1 MKTEVVIGLVGV
13 IVTAIGVVAAYIVI
27 RPTRRSSRPA
37 AVAEERDRFKSRLR
51 QLRDSQVTL
60 GDEVLERS
68 PREWRAFD
76 TIPVL
81 AKAGWILD
89 GPQDVGKIDIN
100 LRPDPDDPSI
110 SRLRD
115 ASRVL
120 RGMSLAGNMTY
131 SEAIRDVNPN
141 TQYFNGT
148 IYRPVGLDTD
158 GSAPLSMTFGVA
170 RYFDYLDTS
179 EVLAYEATL
188 HPKNLGVRRRITDPF
203 DLTNRVASL
212 GILTLTIQRSRSGA
226 TFIMHK
232 RSGNFAVGDAL
243 YHVVPAG
250 EFTPADVGQAA
261 IRADFELWRNIVREY
276 AEELLNIPD
285 AQGTGGRR
293 LDYEHASPYQKMVQA
308 IRDDRFRLYT
318 FGLALDPL
326 TFKPELL
333 TVAVIDKTVFDK
345 IFPSPL
351 PETGE
356 GVVVEDIPFTEEN
369 VRDYIDASTTRHG
382 AKACLTLAWQ
392 YRDELDL

>member
-1 MKTEVVIGLVGV
+1 MKTEVVIGLVGL
-13 IVTAIGVVAAYIVI
+13 ILAAIGVFFTIIGI
-27 RPTRRSSRPA
+27 RATRRSSRPA
-37 AVAEERDRFKSRLR
+37 AVEEERDRFKNRLR
-51 QLRDSQVTL
+51 QLRDSQVKL
-60 GDEVLERS
+60 GDEFLERS
-68 PREWRAFD
+68 PREWRAID

-115 ASRVL
+115 ASRAL
-120 RGMSLAGNMTY
+120 RGLSLAGNMTY

-141 TQYFNGT
+141 TQYFNGI
-148 IYRPVGLDTD
+148 IYRPVGLDAD

-188 HPKNLGVRRRITDPF
+188 QPNNLGVRRRITDPF

-212 GILTLTIQRSRSGA
+212 GVLTLTIQRSPSGA

-250 EFTPADVGQAA
+250 EFTPADVGPAA

-276 AEELLNIPD
+276 AEELLDIPD

-293 LDYEHASPYQKMVQA
+293 LDYEHEYPYQEMVQA

-333 TVAVIDKTVFDK
+333 TAAVIDKTVFDK
-345 IFPSPL
+345 IFRAQL
-351 PETGE
+351 PATEE
-356 GVVVEDIPFTEEN
+356 GVVIEDIPFTEEN
-369 VRDYIDASTTRHG
+369 VRDYIDAPTTRHG

>member
-1 MKTEVVIGLVGV
+1 MKTGEVIGLVGV
-13 IVTAIGVVAAYIVI
+13 IVAAIAAGAAIAVI
-27 RPTRRSSRPA
+27 LPTRRSSRPA

-51 QLRDSQVTL
+51 QLRDSQVML

-81 AKAGWILD
+81 AKASWILD
-89 GPQDVGKIDIN
+89 GPQDVGTIDIN

-141 TQYFNGT
+141 TQYFNGI
-148 IYRPVGLDTD
+148 IYRPVGVDTD

-170 RYFDYLDTS
+170 GYFDYLDTS

-212 GILTLTIQRSRSGA
+212 GVLTLTIQRSLSGA

-250 EFTPADVGQAA
+250 EFTPSDVGQAA
-261 IRADFELWRNIVREY
+261 VRVDFELWRNIVREY
-276 AEELLNIPD
+276 AEELLDIPD

-293 LDYEHASPYQKMVQA
+293 LDYEHASPYQEMVQA

-345 IFPSPL
+345 IFPPSL
-351 PETGE
+351 PTTEE
-356 GVVVEDIPFTEEN
+356 GVVIEDIPFTEEN
-369 VRDYIDASTTRHG
+369 VRAYIDAPTTRHG

-392 YRDELDL
+392 YRAELDL